1 MVNIPTSFGMIIP
14 IAEWRLDFESKN
26 DTINLPNEQKYKDWG
41 DIEISTF
48 YSLPRLTI
56 LWYPKF

>member
-1 MVNIPTSFGMIIP
+1 MIIP

>member
-1 MVNIPTSFGMIIP
+1 MIIP

-26 DTINLPNEQKYKDWG
+26 NVTKIPNVDPYNTWG
-41 DIEISTF
+41 NVEISTF
-48 YSLPRLTI
+48 YSLPKLTI